1 MIGAPRIGGHILKSQ
16 LNLMSRTGV
25 LDAGDLPNPCA
36 SCDVRH
42 QAVCGS
48 LNNGELTELA
58 VHARHK
64 DVGTGDCLVFEGD
77 ELHAYYVVM
86 NGAFKLY
93 KLLSDGRRQI
103 TGFSF
108 KGDFV
113 GLPYQTDYEVTV
125 EALGTSKLCQIPR
138 ETFESLSVQ
147 APSLGKRLV
156 KMMAAHVAASDDHM
170 LLLGRKTAMERV
182 ASFLIWMSCRAQAR
196 GESALELD
204 VPMSRTDMG
213 DYLGLTVETVSRT
226 FTKLR
231 KLSAITLGDRN
242 RLTINDL
249 EALQDLADGV

>member
-1 MIGAPRIGGHILKSQ
+1 MKSHLNITSGAA
-16 LNLMSRTGV
+16 V
-25 LDAGDLPNPCA
+25 LDKSGVPHLCA

-48 LNNGELTELA
+48 LNHIELSELSA
-58 VHARHK
+58 HSRHK

-77 ELHAYYVVM
+77 ALNAYYVVM

-103 TGFSF
+103 TGFAF

-113 GLPYQTDYEVTV
+113 GLPYQADYEVTV
-125 EALGTSKLCQIPR
+125 EALGVSKLCQLPR
-138 ETFESLSVQ
+138 ETFENLSVQ
-147 APSLGKRLV
+147 APALGTRLV
-156 KMMAAHVAASDDHM
+156 KMMAANVAASDDHM

-231 KLSAITLGDRN
+231 KVSAITLGERN

>member
-1 MIGAPRIGGHILKSQ
+1 MKSH
-16 LNLMSRTGV
+16 LNVVSEATVADGV
-25 LDAGDLPNPCA
+25 EMPSPCA

-42 QAVCGS
+42 RAVCGS
-48 LNNGELTELA
+48 LNNGELTELSN
-58 VHARHK
+58 HSRHK
-64 DVGTGDCLVFEGD
+64 DVGTGDCMVFEGD
-77 ELHAYYVVM
+77 ELNAYYVVM

-103 TGFSF
+103 TGFAF

-113 GLPYQTDYEVTV
+113 GLPYQADYEVTV
-125 EALGTSKLCQIPR
+125 EALGASKLCQLPK
-138 ETFESLSVQ
+138 ETFEGLSVK
-147 APSLGKRLV
+147 APPLGQRLV
-156 KMMAAHVAASDDHM
+156 KLMATNLAASEDHM

-196 GESALELD
+196 GESASELD

-231 KLSAITLGDRN
+231 KVGAITLGERN

>member
-1 MIGAPRIGGHILKSQ
+1 MKSQ
-16 LNLMSRTGV
+16 INIESGASV
-25 LDAGDLPNPCA
+25 LDESNMPNPCA

-42 QAVCGS
+42 RAVCGS
-48 LNNGELTELA
+48 LNNGELTELS
-58 VHARHK
+58 VHSRHK
-64 DVGTGDCLVFEGD
+64 DIGTGDCLVFEGD
-77 ELHAYYVVM
+77 ELNAYYVVL

-103 TGFSF
+103 TGFAF

-113 GLPYQTDYEVTV
+113 GLPYQADYAVTV
-125 EALGTSKLCQIPR
+125 EALGASKLCQLPR
-138 ETFESLSVQ
+138 EKFEGLSVE
-147 APSLGKRLV
+147 APPLGQRLV
-156 KMMAAHVAASDDHM
+156 KMMAANVAASEDHM

-182 ASFLIWMSCRAQAR
+182 ASFLIWMSCRAQGR
-196 GESALELD
+196 GESALELE

-231 KLSAITLGDRN
+231 KVEAITLGERN
-242 RLTINDL
+242 RLMINDL